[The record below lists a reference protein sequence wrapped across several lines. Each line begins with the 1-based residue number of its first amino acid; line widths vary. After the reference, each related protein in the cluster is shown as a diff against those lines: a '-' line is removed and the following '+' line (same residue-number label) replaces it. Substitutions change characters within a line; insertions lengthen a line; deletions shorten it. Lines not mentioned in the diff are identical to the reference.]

1 MAHSLVRIKEKLINT
16 PHLIEQSSFYSIM
29 DYVNKRIEGSVD
41 VTPESRSDYDG
52 GPAYVKD
59 TATGVMYVSGPLTY
73 RTSGWEALCGGTS
86 YEMLK
91 DQMEYFVEQ
100 GAKTVVMMV
109 DSGGGEAHGMMD
121 SANYIRKLAND
132 NDIKIIAYVDGMSAS
147 AAYGISCIA
156 DEIVMSEDSM
166 VGSIGVLIQLMNNSK
181 MLEKAGIER
190 TFITAGKDKVPF
202 ADDGSFT
209 KEFKDRLQEQV
220 DTLYESFTSH
230 VAEHRGIDIKVVK
243 DTEANVFMSTSA
255 LELGLADSVMTVE
268 EFYDYVAEAA
278 EANNKE
284 GTMKGALKFMN
295 RQDTTEMAKL
305 EELQSLLTAETEA
318 RSKADAAVLEF
329 TQKLTAQT
337 NLVES
342 LTAELEGFKQA
353 QADALKAAADA
364 ALEKRKASL
373 AEVVPEAEL
382 ETYLTNMS
390 ALDEASFTFMIGT
403 LAAAKDARAA
413 SFKAVGEDGA
423 ELEEVEPTAE
433 EKIRKAG
440 IEAAKA
446 RASR

>member
-295 RQDTTEMAKL
+295 REDKTEMAKL
-305 EELQSLLTAETEA
+305 EELQSLLSAEQANLATANA
-318 RSKADAAVLEF
+318 
-329 TQKLTAQT
+329 
-337 NLVES
+337 S
-342 LTAELEGFKQA
+342 LTAALEQVTSLTSQLEGFKQA
-353 QADALKAAADA
+353 QADALQAAADA

-382 ETYLTNMS
+382 DTYLTNMS